1 MTAVDRAKAKA
12 FAQSVIEQQNHPP
25 IALLILK
32 RAYIRGGEDGLREA
46 CLVMPDPELAGIAN
60 WLGQIGS
67 EFTML
72 SSLNRM
78 AYLAAK
84 QLCDRGQVYSI
95 FDQDGA
101 EKDSDDD

>member
-1 MTAVDRAKAKA
+1 MTDIDRAKAKA

-32 RAYIRGGEDGLREA
+32 RVYIRGGEDGLREA
-46 CLVMPDPELAGIAN
+46 CSVMPDPELVGIAN

-67 EFTML
+67 EFTVL
-72 SSLNRM
+72 RM